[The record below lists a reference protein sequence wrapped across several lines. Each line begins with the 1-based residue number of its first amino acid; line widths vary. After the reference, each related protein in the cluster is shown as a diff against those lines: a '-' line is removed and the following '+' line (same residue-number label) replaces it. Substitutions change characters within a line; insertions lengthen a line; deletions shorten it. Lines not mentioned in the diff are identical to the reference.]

1 MKLGSSCPD
10 RKKALIG
17 LLLNELVP
25 KLLENSEKIDKC
37 FRLKESVIEMDD
49 PYMPRYQLFTIEE
62 IPTYLETIKI
72 PNPELYSMYKNN
84 KYNFKERIRIL
95 FKGR

>member
-1 MKLGSSCPD
+1 MKLRSSCPD

-17 LLLNELVP
+17 LLLDELVP
-25 KLLENSEKIDKC
+25 KLLENGENIDKC
-37 FRLKESVIEMDD
+37 FRLKESAIEIDKL
-49 PYMPRYQLFTIEE
+49 YMSGSQSMFEIEE
-62 IPTYLETIKI
+62 IPIYQEKLIISKTEPYF
-72 PNPELYSMYKNN
+72 MYK